1 MRSSHGQRYD
11 LCGPKVYSLGELAE
25 YTAQV
30 LGLQRRIVPLPDSLA
45 QLQAKFM
52 SLIPGS
58 PLSLDSYNSLQ
69 IDSISDDNAL
79 PRLGIT
85 PTSVESV
92 MPACLTGGDE
102 RFYSALRETA
112 KR

>member
-1 MRSSHGQRYD
+1 M
-11 LCGPKVYSLGELAE
+11 CGPKVYSLGELAE

-30 LGLQRRIVPLPDSLA
+30 LGLRRRIVPLPDSLA

-69 IDSISDDNAL
+69 GDRIGDDNAR
-79 PRLGIT
+79 PRRGIT
-85 PTSVESV
+85 PTRSRPGRHLRRWPAPA
-92 MPACLTGGDE
+92 MPGC
-102 RFYSALRETA
+102 R
-112 KR
+112 